1 MEEDGNTP
9 RFIRHCRP
17 LRSPNRR
24 LPGSV
29 PGKTMS
35 EEKDSTEDDSG
46 NGGSIRAGGMIIR
59 QPLADPDAQ
68 NKLESRQTLKFNE
81 ICLKL

>member
-29 PGKTMS
+29 AGKTMS
-35 EEKDSTEDDSG
+35 ELKDNTDDDSG
-46 NGGSIRAGGMIIR
+46 NGVSITAGGMIIR

-68 NKLESRQTLKFNE
+68 NQRESRQTRNSS
-81 ICLKL
+81 KL

>member
-24 LPGSV
+24 LSGSV

-35 EEKDSTEDDSG
+35 EEKDSTDDDSS
-46 NGGSIRAGGMIIR
+46 NGGSITAGGMIVR
-59 QPLADPDAQ
+59 LPLTDPDARNQ
-68 NKLESRQTLKFNE
+68 RQSR
-81 ICLKL
+81 